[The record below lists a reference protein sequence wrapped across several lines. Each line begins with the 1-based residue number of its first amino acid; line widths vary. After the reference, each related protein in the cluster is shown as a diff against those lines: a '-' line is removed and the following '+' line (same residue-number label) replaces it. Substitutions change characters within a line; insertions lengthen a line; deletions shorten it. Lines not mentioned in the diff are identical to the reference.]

1 MSKNPEAVF
10 PPLFSALS
18 GVEICERVA
27 LRVCSER
34 GISERKL
41 RKSAASFPVGIA
53 GRDNWL
59 PHSAAIVLF
68 YAKRFRLAQRKGMA
82 DGAAHYALKLGIAAG
97 EISQLLNQSY
107 DAQERKMRGSHKA
120 HLRAEQVWLE
130 VQQHLAGRPDRPT
143 GAVLYGTLKIRDK
156 HNKSKK
162 WFQAILKKNGWRKEF
177 PKVAK

>member
-59 PHSAAIVLF
+59 PHSAAKVLF

-97 EISQLLNQSY
+97 EIQQLLNQSY
-107 DAQERKMRGSHKA
+107 DAQERKMRGNDKA
-120 HLRAEQVWLE
+120 HARADQAWLE
-130 VQQHLAGRPDRPT
+130 AKHHLEGRPDRPT
-143 GAVLYGTLKIRDK
+143 AAVLYRTLKIMEK
-156 HNKSKK
+156 HKKSVK
-162 WFQAILKKNGWRKEF
+162 WFQRILTKNDWRKVA
-177 PKVAK
+177 PKVVK